1 MSYRLNRLY
10 IFIVLLTIFGL
21 IGCAKV
27 LPEGFPYYPKKKKE
41 VYHIVKKGDTLW
53 RISNRYDVDLEEII
67 RVNRISDPKKLT
79 VGQKLLI
86 PGAKKTRE
94 SYYAPPQKIED
105 FIWPLKGKIISYFG
119 VNEKG
124 KNNGIDIS
132 APEGGYV
139 AAIASGKIIFSDYG
153 PEGYGKMI
161 MIKHKAGFVSLYSNQ
176 KENLVRKNQ
185 IVIQGQKIARTGKTK
200 DNEESFLH
208 LEIRKNRISRNPLLY
223 LP

>member
-1 MSYRLNRLY
+1 M
-10 IFIVLLTIFGL
+10 
-21 IGCAKV
+21 
-27 LPEGFPYYPKKKKE
+27 
-41 VYHIVKKGDTLW
+41 W

-94 SYYAPPQKIED
+94 THYTHPQKIED

-132 APEGGYV
+132 VPEGSYV
-139 AAIASGKIIFSDYG
+139 VAIASGRIIFSDYG

-161 MIKHKAGFVSLYSNQ
+161 MIKHKAGFVSVYSNQ

-185 IVIQGQKIARTGKTK
+185 IVIQGQRIARTGKTK